1 MEYIGS
7 YLKLLRNFKVLF
19 LRTECSFLTR
29 LFVFLFSKVS
39 FLLTDFSCFTDS
51 FEADLI
57 VFRLPFKGRLVS
69 EIGSGLT
76 LIRLE
81 TSLKTLRK

>member
-69 EIGSGLT
+69 EIGSRLT
-76 LIRLE
+76 LIQLE
-81 TSLKTLRK
+81 TSLKTLGK